1 MTLASSSS
9 ASRPEPAGNA
19 EQTSAMNTSEKEWY
33 SSVNKKREEGHRSG
47 WMNKMAILLV
57 RVERGDSDHI
67 TELLKQFLDYSKMY
81 VVFQLCFVVIFSES
95 YDKSQKTGS
104 GIAPK
109 KEWLSS
115 WKSLKKAWRETRE
128 WIEPEHIM
136 MLTEQLFRIFKRLYC
151 LQILQKIQLLDS
163 IMISS
168 TGSFTC
174 VWPFWSC
181 LTRDSMA
188 TLYKKKNYHSSPC
201 GFPIFLAQ
209 VAYTFVMVQSGHDNF
224 KAAVASLHKPW
235 WLYLKTT

>member
-1 MTLASSSS
+1 MGQVKRKLPLPSAAKSSPPVPPTKKTKTEKPWRMTLASSSS

-81 VVFQLCFVVIFSES
+81 FVFQLCFVVIFSES

-151 LQILQKIQLLDS
+151 LQILQKNTTTWQ
-163 IMISS
+163 
-168 TGSFTC
+168 
-174 VWPFWSC
+174 
-181 LTRDSMA
+181 
-188 TLYKKKNYHSSPC
+188 H
-201 GFPIFLAQ
+201 
-209 VAYTFVMVQSGHDNF
+209 HD
-224 KAAVASLHKPW
+224 
-235 WLYLKTT
+235 